1 MSKIQQLE
9 KKLLHYLGKAI
20 ADYNMIQKGD
30 RVMVCLSGGK
40 DSFTLLHLLHQ
51 LRKRS
56 RNRFEVFS
64 YTLDQKQPGWDDGAL
79 RDWLEQRGYPYEIAA
94 KNTYAIVTEKIPEG
108 NTYCS
113 LCARLRRGTI
123 YEYASRHGYTKIA
136 LGHHRDDLI
145 QSLLM
150 SILYNGEVRSM
161 PPKLLTDDKRNIV
174 IRPLAYCQEKD
185 IAAYA
190 ELQGFPII
198 PCNLCGSQ
206 ENLSRKRVKRMIEDL
221 AAENPKIPSNML
233 HALGNILPSQ
243 MMDRELW
250 DFRSLELQRL
260 AAESQMVEPEIK
272 QSLGL
277 KREGT
282 G

>member
-1 MSKIQQLE
+1 MAKIEQLE
-9 KKLLHYLGKAI
+9 KKLLHYLGKAV
-20 ADYNMIQKGD
+20 AAFNMIQKGD

-40 DSFTLLHLLHQ
+40 DSFTLLHLLHL
-51 LRKRS
+51 LRR
-56 RNRFEVFS
+56 RGRQQFEIFS
-64 YTLDQKQPGWDDGAL
+64 YTLDQKQPGWDDRAL
-79 RDWLEQRGYPYEIAA
+79 RAWLEERGYPYEVAT
-94 KNTYAIVTEKIPEG
+94 KNTYAIVTDKIPAG

-123 YEYASRHGYTKIA
+123 YEYASLHRYNKIA

-150 SILYNGEVRSM
+150 SILYNGEIRSM

-174 IRPLAYCQEKD
+174 IRPLAYCQEQD

-206 ENLSRKRVKRMIEDL
+206 DNLSRKRVKRLIEDL
-221 AAENPKIPSNML
+221 AADNPKIPSNML
-233 HALGNILPSQ
+233 HALQSIHPSQ
-243 MMDRELW
+243 LMDKSLW
-250 DFRSLELQRL
+250 DFARLEQERDT
-260 AAESQMVEPEIK
+260 AAQPEK
-272 QSLGL
+272 PT
-277 KREGT
+277 GT
-282 G
+282 S

>member
-1 MSKIQQLE
+1 MAKLEQLE
-9 KKLLHYLGKAI
+9 KKLLHYLGKAV
-20 ADYNMIQKGD
+20 ADYKLIRTGD

-40 DSFTLLHLLHQ
+40 DSFTLLHLLH
-51 LRKRS
+51 LMRRRS
-56 RNRFEVFS
+56 NNKFAVFS

-79 RDWLEQRGYPYEIAA
+79 RAWLEGRGYPYEIAA
-94 KNTYAIVTEKIPEG
+94 KNTYAIVTDKIPEG

-150 SILYNGEVRSM
+150 SILYNGEIRSM

-206 ENLSRKRVKRMIEDL
+206 DNLSRQRIKRLIEDL
-221 AAENPKIPSNML
+221 AAENPKIPSSML
-233 HALGNILPSQ
+233 HALQSLQPSQ
-243 MMDRELW
+243 LMDKRWW
-250 DFRSLELQRL
+250 DFKHLEEER
-260 AAESQMVEPEIK
+260 ESAVEQEKPT
-272 QSLGL
+272 
-277 KREGT
+277 GT
-282 G
+282 

>member
-1 MSKIQQLE
+1 MAKLEQLE
-9 KKLLHYLGKAI
+9 KKLLHYLGKAV
-20 ADYNMIQKGD
+20 ADYKLIRTGD

-40 DSFTLLHLLHQ
+40 DSFTLLHLLH
-51 LRKRS
+51 LMRRRS
-56 RNRFEVFS
+56 NNKFAVFS

-79 RDWLEQRGYPYEIAA
+79 RAWLEGRGYPYEIAA
-94 KNTYAIVTEKIPEG
+94 KNTYAIVTDKIPEG

-150 SILYNGEVRSM
+150 SILYNGEIRSM

-174 IRPLAYCQEKD
+174 IRPLVYCQEKD

-206 ENLSRKRVKRMIEDL
+206 ENLSRKRVKRLIEDL
-221 AAENPKIPSNML
+221 AADNPKIPSSML
-233 HALGNILPSQ
+233 HALQSIHPSQ
-243 MMDRELW
+243 LMDKRQW
-250 DFRSLELQRL
+250 DFAHLEEERDA
-260 AAESQMVEPEIK
+260 AAEAEKPT
-272 QSLGL
+272 
-277 KREGT
+277 GT
-282 G
+282 

>member
-272 QSLGL
+272 QSLNL